1 MVNQYF
7 FYSWELKTSDAI
19 FSFFILSF
27 EFPCIQKFIIHINKK
42 SGDNKIARARLIF
55 EKFDKDKN
63 GTIETGEL
71 RIALIEFGI
80 TPTEELIT
88 EMVYNLYIK

>member
-1 MVNQYF
+1 MKKNSTRNRSRS
-7 FYSWELKTSDAI
+7 YSPYSRQSVETD
-19 FSFFILSF
+19 
-27 EFPCIQKFIIHINKK
+27 IN
-42 SGDNKIARARLIF
+42 D
-55 EKFDKDKN
+55 
-63 GTIETGEL
+63 L